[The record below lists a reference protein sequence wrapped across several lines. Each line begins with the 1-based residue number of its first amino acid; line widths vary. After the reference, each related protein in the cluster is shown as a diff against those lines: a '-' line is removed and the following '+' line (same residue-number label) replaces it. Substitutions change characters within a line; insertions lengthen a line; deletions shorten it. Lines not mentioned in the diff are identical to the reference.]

1 MSIRNH
7 LLSAAAIAALATA
20 STTASTTGASAGE
33 NTPSSESIKRIEL
46 GLPHDKLAAAL
57 SAQYTI
63 EVLPDNLDWT
73 NTVPTTLSVPFHV
86 RVEPSKLKW
95 AIKNAFIMLGVAPIE
110 SAGIVGACCG
120 KLNSVPATTYPHI
133 LYPSSGG
140 MNEDVWWEADVGN
153 NSYAT
158 RARNACRNLRKD
170 LEHQGLSHDEIFSQ
184 DRVTTLSEEFR
195 LVAQVRYQKVIPA
208 EFDSSG
214 YGLPGAPGVA
224 DTFWMQSQ
232 SAWIDLQVLCKKRD
246 GLVINV
252 NPDVQPGSD
261 DLSMGFQVNQ
271 AALAIT
277 PKPYQGKCPAKIH
290 LNPTIEA
297 TGKGTV
303 KYRFVDQLG
312 NHSQTFQ
319 VKFDKHDVKFLDHI
333 IEIDAK
339 GKPKG
344 LGFAVAQPQGGEFG
358 LTAPNNP
365 NLVQGYFKME
375 VLSPHPKDSNLA
387 DYSVKCTVKTGSD
400 DLVAPP
406 DTINPVVVDGEI
418 AGGLPDLFVEDV
430 LVNPLLPYRLVVKIT
445 NQGQAASK
453 PTNIKAI
460 RWTGNLSTVKGT
472 AVPAILAG
480 QSQVIQVML
489 SGTYDGATGLDL
501 SLDDPNRIP
510 EKDEGNNTYKVK

>member
-1 MSIRNH
+1 MSIRKH
-7 LLSAAAIAALATA
+7 LLSAAAIATLAA
-20 STTASTTGASAGE
+20 ACPTGASAGE

-46 GLPHDKLAAAL
+46 GLPHDKFGMAL

-63 EVLPDNLDWT
+63 EVQPDNLDWT
-73 NTVPTTLSVPFHV
+73 NVVPTKLRVPFHAL
-86 RVEPSKLKW
+86 VEPSKLKW

-110 SAGIVGACCG
+110 SAGVIGACCG
-120 KLNSVPATTYPHI
+120 TLTSVPATTYPHA
-133 LYPSSGG
+133 LYPDSGG

-158 RARNACRNLRKD
+158 RARNACRNLRQD
-170 LEHQGLSHDEIFSQ
+170 LEHQGLSHDEIFGE
-184 DRVTTLSEEFR
+184 DRVTTMSEEFR
-195 LVAQVRYQKVIPA
+195 LVAQVRYQKIVPA
-208 EFDSSG
+208 KFDPSG
-214 YGLPGAPGVA
+214 YGLPGQPGVA
-224 DTFWMQSQ
+224 DTYWMQSQ
-232 SAWIDLQVLCKKRD
+232 SVWIDVQVLCKKRD

-252 NPDVQPGSD
+252 NPDIQPGAD

-271 AALAIT
+271 AALAIS

-319 VKFDKHDVKFLDHI
+319 VKFDKHDVKFLDHV

-344 LGFAVAQPQGGEFG
+344 LGFAVAQPQGGDFG
-358 LTAPNNP
+358 LTAPNDP

-375 VLSPHPKDSNLA
+375 VLSPHPKESNLA

-406 DTINPVVVDGEI
+406 DTVNPVVVDGDL
-418 AGGLPDLFVEDV
+418 AAGLPDLFVEDV
-430 LVNPLLPYRLVVKIT
+430 LVNPLLPYRVVVKIT

-460 RWTGNLSTVKGT
+460 RWTGNLNTVKGT
-472 AVPAILAG
+472 LVPAIQAG